1 MRKTKWRGLTII
13 AVAVIVA
20 LSAVTAGYAAGPGV
34 QKTLVAVFGLN
45 NISYKG
51 QDLTEQMQPFAVDG
65 VTYLPL
71 RKMGEL
77 FNKDIQWDQATRT
90 VIISDKVDPVEDELR
105 RQISV
110 KDLQLNEMRAR
121 ITELEQKIK
130 EYEKKK
136 NKKDDLDDLEDYLN
150 DEYWKFKNSN
160 KDVLEFEI
168 SLSGDEDEIKL
179 VIGIDL
185 DDFEDEWDDT
195 TKAEKLKYLQNICD
209 EILDEFEDAKIDG
222 YFEDTSSS
230 KSSKLMYF
238 YTDKKGKVQ
247 YGKRSSSSSGIDLD
261 DLEDDLNDYYK
272 NYFKSDGI
280 SSIKI
285 TLSGDEDEI
294 VFKIQIDLDKY
305 EDEWD
310 DLDDDDI
317 QDLME
322 DIYYE
327 IEDEFEDAEI
337 EGYVY
342 DTSARKNAASIYKSY
357 TGKLKFSRS
366 Y

>member
-1 MRKTKWRGLTII
+1 M
-13 AVAVIVA
+13 
-20 LSAVTAGYAAGPGV
+20 
-34 QKTLVAVFGLN
+34 
-45 NISYKG
+45 
-51 QDLTEQMQPFAVDG
+51 
-65 VTYLPL
+65 
-71 RKMGEL
+71 
-77 FNKDIQWDQATRT
+77 
-90 VIISDKVDPVEDELR
+90 
-105 RQISV
+105 
-110 KDLQLNEMRAR
+110 
-121 ITELEQKIK
+121 
-130 EYEKKK
+130 
-136 NKKDDLDDLEDYLN
+136 DDLEDYLN